1 MAERGTHRAALR
13 VIENPPDPRPPN
25 LGVGLVA
32 DVTKQAPE
40 RLLNM
45 HGAHGRRA
53 WIASALPRN
62 DGEYLFYCLNM
73 IYSRMTG
80 PTSQKK
86 APKALK
92 WLHAKLK

>member
-53 WIASALPRN
+53 WIASALRRN
-62 DGEYLFYCLNM
+62 DG
-73 IYSRMTG
+73 IYHI
-80 PTSQKK
+80 
-86 APKALK
+86 L
-92 WLHAKLK
+92 LV